1 MEQLRRYG
9 YPALF
14 VLVLLEGV
22 GIPTPAVSAIV
33 AAAVLAGEGHFSLPL
48 VVAVTLVAAVAGD
61 NLGYLI
67 GRRAGRPAILRW
79 GRRVGLTEARFARA
93 ERFIA
98 ERGLNVVFIARFI
111 DGLRQTNGLIAG
123 AVALPWRA
131 YVTRDAI
138 GGVAWTAV
146 WVTIGAVTGGNLGR
160 IRHWL
165 THDELRFALA
175 AAVVAGIA
183 LWWYLRRRR
192 RPSGTGGSPRG

>member
-22 GIPTPAVSAIV
+22 GIPTPAVSAVV
-33 AAAVLAGEGHFSLPL
+33 AAAVLAGQGSFDLPL
-48 VVAVTLVAAVAGD
+48 VVAVTLVAAVTGD
-61 NLGYLI
+61 NLGYLL

-79 GRRVGLTEARFARA
+79 GRRVGLTEPRFTRA
-93 ERFIA
+93 ERFLTA
-98 ERGLNVVFIARFI
+98 RGRNVVLFARFV

-138 GGVAWTAV
+138 GAVAWTAV
-146 WVTIGAVTGGNLGR
+146 WVTVGAVAGGNLDRVRAWLGR
-160 IRHWL
+160 Y
-165 THDELRFALA
+165 ELRFALT
-175 AAVVAGIA
+175 AAVLAAIA

-192 RPSGTGGSPRG
+192 DGRDR